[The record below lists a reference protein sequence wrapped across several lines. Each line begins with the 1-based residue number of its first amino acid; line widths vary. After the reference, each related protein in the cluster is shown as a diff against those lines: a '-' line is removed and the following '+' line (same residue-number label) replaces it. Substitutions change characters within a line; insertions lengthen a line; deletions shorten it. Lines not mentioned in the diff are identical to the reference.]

1 MLLSQ
6 KRNHNKITL
15 EVYEMSKII
24 GIDLGTTNSEAAY
37 IEAGKSIVIKSVEGQ
52 PYFPSV
58 VAFTKTGEMLVGE
71 AAKRQA
77 VTNTEGTVQRI
88 KRKMGTNEKVT
99 LRGKTYTPQQISAFI
114 LQKIKKDAEDF
125 LGEKIPDAVITV
137 PAYFNDDQ
145 RQATKDAGAIAG
157 FNVKRIINEP
167 TAAALAYGLDKEG
180 DQKIAV
186 YDFGGGT
193 LDVTIMEV
201 GGGVFE
207 VLSTSGDTQLGGS
220 DMDRALVDY
229 IAEEFKKKHGVDLRK
244 EPKTLQRVLEAA
256 ETAKIE
262 LSSTLQTD
270 INLPYIYVVTGEPK
284 HLEIKLTRAKLEEII
299 SPIVQ
304 RSEKP
309 CRQALQ
315 DAKLKPEDIDHVVL
329 VGGVTRMQMVQK
341 KVEAIFKQKP
351 KREVD
356 PMECVAI
363 GAAIQAGV
371 LSGDIEKDIVLL
383 DVTPL
388 TLIIETLGGVATPL
402 IERNTTVPTKKS
414 KVFSTAADN
423 QTSVEI
429 NVLQGERP
437 MASDNKTLGRFHLDG
452 ILPAPRGL
460 PQIEVAFD
468 IDVNGIMNVSAKD
481 LGTGKEQSIRI
492 TGSTKLSD
500 AEIDRMKK
508 EAKEHEEEDK
518 KRKEKIEIR
527 NIADSLVN
535 STEKALQELKDK
547 FSSEDKENL
556 EKALKELQEA
566 LTGDDTDKI
575 KEKTDALTQ
584 AFQKASTTI
593 YQQAAQQQQQQPG
606 QDTTQGDSWQGQPS
620 DDDSTINADYKV
632 KGEKKKKK
640 NEDTE

>member
-1 MLLSQ
+1 
-6 KRNHNKITL
+6 
-15 EVYEMSKII
+15 MSKII

-37 IEAGKSIVIKSVEGQ
+37 VEAGKPVVIKSAEGQ
-52 PYFPSV
+52 PFFPSV

-77 VTNTEGTVQRI
+77 VTNPEGTVQRI
-88 KRKMGTNEKVT
+88 KRKMGTNEKLKV
-99 LRGKTYTPQQISAFI
+99 RGKTYTPQQISAFI

-125 LGEKIPDAVITV
+125 LGEKVTEAIITV

-180 DQKIAV
+180 DHKIAV

-193 LDVTIMEV
+193 LDVTLMEV

-207 VLSTSGDTQLGGS
+207 VLATNGDTQLGGS
-220 DMDRALVDY
+220 DMDQALVDY
-229 IAEEFKKKHGVDLRK
+229 IAKEFQRQHNTDLRK
-244 EPKTLQRVLEAA
+244 DPKTLQRILEAV

-270 INLPYIYVVTGEPK
+270 INLPYITVVNGDPK
-284 HLEIKLTRAKLEEII
+284 HLELKLTRAKFEEII
-299 SPIVQ
+299 GPIVQ
-304 RSEKP
+304 RSRQP
-309 CRQALQ
+309 CLQALK
-315 DAKLKPEDIDHVVL
+315 DAKLKASDIDHVVL
-329 VGGVTRMQMVQK
+329 VGGTTRIPLVQK
-341 KVEAIFKQKP
+341 TVEELFGQKP

-371 LSGDIEKDIVLL
+371 MSGDIDKDIVLL

-388 TLIIETLGGVATPL
+388 TLSVETLGGVATPL
-402 IERNTTVPTKKS
+402 IDRNTTVPTKKS

-429 NVLQGERP
+429 NILQGERP
-437 MASDNKTLGRFHLDG
+437 MAADNKSLGRFHLDG

-468 IDVNGIMNVSAKD
+468 IDVNGILNVQAKD

-500 AEIDRMKK
+500 SEIERMRN
-508 EAKEHEEEDK
+508 EAKEHEAEDK

-527 NIADSLVN
+527 NTADAMVH
-535 STEKALQELKDK
+535 STEKTLEELKDK
-547 FSSEDKENL
+547 FSSEDKQSIEN
-556 EKALKELQEA
+556 ALKELREA
-566 LTGDDTDKI
+566 LAGDDTDVI

-593 YQQAAQQQQQQPG
+593 YQQAAQQHQQQHG
-606 QDTTQGDSWQGQPS
+606 SDAAGDAWQGHPS
-620 DDDSTINADYKV
+620 GDDSTINADYTV
-632 KGEKKKKK
+632 KGEKKKK
-640 NEDTE
+640 NDEDS

>member
-1 MLLSQ
+1 MG
-6 KRNHNKITL
+6 K
-15 EVYEMSKII
+15 VV
-24 GIDLGTTNSEAAY
+24 GIDLGTTNSEVAY
-37 IEAGKSIVIKSVEGQ
+37 VEAGKPAIIKSAEGQ

-58 VAFTKTGEMLVGE
+58 VAFTKDGEMLVGE

-77 VTNTEGTVQRI
+77 VTNPEATVQRI
-88 KRKMGTNEKVT
+88 KRKMGTNEKIKIH
-99 LRGKTYTPQQISAFI
+99 GKNYTPQQISAFI

-125 LGEKIPDAVITV
+125 LGEKITDAVITV

-145 RQATKDAGAIAG
+145 RQATKDAGKIAG

-193 LDVTIMEV
+193 LDVTLMEV

-207 VLSTSGDTQLGGS
+207 VLSTNGDTQLGGS

-229 IAEEFKKKHGVDLRK
+229 IVEDFKKKHKVDLRSDAA
-244 EPKTLQRVLEAA
+244 TMQRILEAA
-256 ETAKIE
+256 EKAKME

-270 INLPYIYVVTGEPK
+270 INLPYITVVNNQPK
-284 HLEIKLTRAKLEEII
+284 HLEMKLSRAKLEEII
-299 SPIVQ
+299 SPFVE

-309 CRQALQ
+309 CRQALK
-315 DAKLKPEDIDHVVL
+315 DAKLKAEDIDHVVL
-329 VGGVTRMQMVQK
+329 VGGTTRIPLVIA
-341 KVEAIFKQKP
+341 KVEEIFGKKP

-371 LSGDIEKDIVLL
+371 LSGDIDKDIVLL

-388 TLIIETLGGVATPL
+388 TLSVETLGGVATSL
-402 IERNTTVPTKKS
+402 IDRNTTVPTRKS
-414 KVFSTAADN
+414 KIFSTAADG

-437 MASDNKTLGRFHLDG
+437 MAADNKSLGRFHLDG
-452 ILPAPRGL
+452 ILPAPRGM

-468 IDVNGIMNVSAKD
+468 IDVDGILNVSAKD

-500 AEIDRMKK
+500 NEIERMKK
-508 EAKEHEEEDK
+508 EAKEHEDEDK
-518 KRKEKIEIR
+518 KRKEKVEIR
-527 NIADSLVN
+527 NNADSLVN
-535 STEKALQELKDK
+535 STEKTLQDLKDK
-547 FSSEDKENL
+547 FTQEDKESIENSLKNL
-556 EKALKELQEA
+556 RKA
-566 LTGDDTDKI
+566 LTGDNTEEI
-575 KEKTDALTQ
+575 KGKSDELMQAL
-584 AFQKASTTI
+584 QKASAKI
-593 YQQAAQQQQQQPG
+593 YQQAAQQYQQQQTASAG
-606 QDTTQGDSWQGQPS
+606 DTKEEGWSGHPQ
-620 DDDSTINADYKV
+620 DDDKTIDADYKV
-632 KGEKKKKK
+632 KDGKKKTKK
-640 NEDTE
+640 